1 MRNYKRKT
9 ERGTTPDDVMK
20 RAASLVLEN
29 EGNLQFSI
37 RKVANDFNIH
47 YSTLS
52 RYISKVKKL
61 RNLRDTSEMPKS
73 GYAKARLVFTEEQE
87 SILVA
92 YIKRSSDI
100 MFGLDPISV
109 RKLAYQ
115 CAVLHEIK
123 IPSSWNENQQ
133 AGTEWLNLFL
143 KRNSELS
150 IRQPEATSLARATS
164 FNPTNVKMFFEKL
177 SDVLSRHPFEAFS
190 IWNMDETGVSTVLRP
205 RKIVAQKGMKQVGTI
220 TSAERGEMITV
231 AVAVNAQGNSIP
243 PMFIF
248 PRKRFRDHFIRDGPP
263 GCIGEANG
271 SGWMQENTFFIFIQH
286 FIKRTKPTK
295 EKPVILLLDNHSS
308 HLSCKVLDL
317 CKESGVIMVSF
328 PPHCSHKLQPLDLT
342 VFGPFKKCC
351 SSGVSAWLKSNPGNT
366 ITIFD
371 LPEIIEH
378 AFLNAVN
385 PKNIV
390 SGFKAAGIFPLN
402 PNIFVDSD
410 FASSFVTDRPA
421 GESQQSNDFA
431 TPGSNAM
438 ETSETVVREPEA
450 VTPNTSA
457 TFSPESV
464 RPFPKAVPR
473 LTTNNRGRKRRK
485 TAILTDTPEKRA
497 LEDEERIRNE
507 KNRNKIEK
515 ASGSNQSMKS
525 NVKKRP
531 EVRKLVNDSSD
542 EESLMKKIKN
552 KSRKRVYKK
561 VADSESSSED
571 DNTACLV
578 CDELYDENNV
588 TEDWLQCTQCKR
600 WAHGKCAKDNPFYV
614 CLNCLSEC
622 STESD

>member
-1 MRNYKRKT
+1 
-9 ERGTTPDDVMK
+9 
-20 RAASLVLEN
+20 
-29 EGNLQFSI
+29 
-37 RKVANDFNIH
+37 
-47 YSTLS
+47 
-52 RYISKVKKL
+52 
-61 RNLRDTSEMPKS
+61 
-73 GYAKARLVFTEEQE
+73 
-87 SILVA
+87 
-92 YIKRSSDI
+92 
-100 MFGLDPISV
+100 
-109 RKLAYQ
+109 
-115 CAVLHEIK
+115 
-123 IPSSWNENQQ
+123 
-133 AGTEWLNLFL
+133 
-143 KRNSELS
+143 
-150 IRQPEATSLARATS
+150 
-164 FNPTNVKMFFEKL
+164 
-177 SDVLSRHPFEAFS
+177 
-190 IWNMDETGVSTVLRP
+190 
-205 RKIVAQKGMKQVGTI
+205 
-220 TSAERGEMITV
+220 
-231 AVAVNAQGNSIP
+231 
-243 PMFIF
+243 
-248 PRKRFRDHFIRDGPP
+248 
-263 GCIGEANG
+263 
-271 SGWMQENTFFIFIQH
+271 MQENTFYIFIQH
-286 FIKRTKPTK
+286 FIKHTKPTK

-371 LPEIIEH
+371 LPEIIKH

-473 LTTNNRGRKRRK
+473 LTTNNKGRKRRK
-485 TAILTDTPEKRA
+485 TAILTDTHEKRA

-600 WAHGKCAKDNPFYV
+600 WAHGKDNPFYV